1 MADAVAGPS
10 RDLDA
15 AKEAYAKG
23 DVEASKLAHAARAP
37 EKHSKVGGHLKS
49 IVYGGLDGIITTFAV
64 VAGAAGGDLAIEVV
78 LILGIS
84 SVFADALSMGVGDAL
99 STKAANQYALE
110 ERAREMW
117 EMENNPEGEIQ
128 EMIEIFEEKGLSK
141 EDATTAILAMSKNK
155 EFFVDLM
162 MAFELELEV
171 PSEDD
176 NPYFDGLVT
185 FCSFVCFG
193 FVPLLGYV
201 VLYSIDLGDDK
212 ATVLFIIA
220 CCLTGL
226 MLFVLGALKTMFT
239 IQKWYAGGL
248 EILFFGA
255 MTAAVAYLIGLLVE
269 EITGFSEGN
278 DCRRM

>member
-1 MADAVAGPS
+1 MPHVFATRAMADAVAGPS

-171 PSEDD
+171 GSGVHE
-176 NPYFDGLVT
+176 GGGS
-185 FCSFVCFG
+185 CRVC
-193 FVPLLGYV
+193 
-201 VLYSIDLGDDK
+201 
-212 ATVLFIIA
+212 
-220 CCLTGL
+220 
-226 MLFVLGALKTMFT
+226 
-239 IQKWYAGGL
+239 
-248 EILFFGA
+248 
-255 MTAAVAYLIGLLVE
+255 
-269 EITGFSEGN
+269 
-278 DCRRM
+278 